1 MHHHNYGNTSGA
13 DAAKDGKGGPGDQ
26 DGKDAQADAGP
37 GDADAA
43 VMAAFDARMAAGA
56 EEDVNVAVDLGQGR
70 VNIVPGAD
78 VPVDKVG
85 PSSGSRH
92 SGRLV
97 VVEDCFCAHTTE
109 PKRAAWGR

>member
-1 MHHHNYGNTSGA
+1 MHQHNYLDTSGA

-26 DGKDAQADAGP
+26 DGKDAQADVGP

-85 PSSGSRH
+85 SGVR
-92 SGRLV
+92 GMR
-97 VVEDCFCAHTTE
+97 DM
-109 PKRAAWGR
+109 RACSPQVCSNTARTP